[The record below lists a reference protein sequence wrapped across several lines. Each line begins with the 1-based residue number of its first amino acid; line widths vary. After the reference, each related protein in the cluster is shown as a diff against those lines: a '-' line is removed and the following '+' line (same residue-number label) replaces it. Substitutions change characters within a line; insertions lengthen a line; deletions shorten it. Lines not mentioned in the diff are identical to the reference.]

1 MIVFMNEYY
10 TKPTSI
16 SGVPY
21 YMMEM
26 MQFLKDKHNIHN
38 IKELVNP
45 LTETNR
51 NIVHSR
57 YTYTFDTITSID
69 AHVDK
74 LFVSMNSLLYLLQSK
89 LYDSVLHNVD
99 KIYLLNANGILEL
112 LKNTIVSSNTPVLS
126 RYKHITKK
134 MYLLHEPGFE
144 NDFYIQSNLK
154 TIPIIRGLYFNN
166 FKEYDIHTDMYF
178 MFIVNHITTISHTEE
193 DMQKAQTYC
202 IENNITY
209 TTAHTINPAQEY
221 KGLIYFRYHDY
232 MPRLPYEFWYYNKDV
247 KLLKVSDGL
256 QKRMDKY
263 NTYTFDWNLDGVF
276 E

>member
-69 AHVDK
+69 IHIDK
-74 LFVSMNSLLYLLQSK
+74 LFVSMNSLVYLLQSK
-89 LYDSVLHNVD
+89 LYDSILHNVD
-99 KIYLLNANGILEL
+99 KIYLLNADGILEL
-112 LKNTIVSSNTPVLS
+112 LKNTIVSSNVPVLS
-126 RYKHITKK
+126 RYKHIAKK

-144 NDFYIQSNLK
+144 NDFYVRANLK

-166 FKEYDIHTDMYF
+166 FKEYNIHTDMHF
-178 MFIVNHITTISHTEE
+178 MFTVQHNTIYTHTEE
-193 DMQKAQTYC
+193 DIQKAQTYC